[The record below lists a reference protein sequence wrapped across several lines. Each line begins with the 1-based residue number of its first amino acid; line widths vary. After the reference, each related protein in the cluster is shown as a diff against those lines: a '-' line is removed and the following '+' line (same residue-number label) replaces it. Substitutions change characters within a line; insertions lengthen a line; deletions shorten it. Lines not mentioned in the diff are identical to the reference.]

1 MRERRKVRIL
11 AECVLVGALAAVTPQ
26 TSTEF
31 HARYGQPDA
40 ERFAVRPHLMLAVE
54 YGADGAACKMRIEP
68 MHSLLHGSPGD
79 WRAPMTELT
88 AVLNEVV
95 PEGSRGKELGSGKL
109 FGAWADAPPPTEYE
123 NVTVIQ
129 EFGNGSKPLTVSSV
143 VVLFKRP
150 ACESLPKYTD
160 PDWLKNP

>member
-1 MRERRKVRIL
+1 VRIL
-11 AECVLVGALAAVTPQ
+11 AGCLLVGALTAVPPQ
-26 TSTEF
+26 TSPEF

-54 YGADGAACKMRIEP
+54 YGADGSACKMRIEP
-68 MHSLLHGSPGD
+68 RHGLIHPSWSNPP
-79 WRAPMTELT
+79 ASTEEVMD
-88 AVLNEVV
+88 VLNEVV
-95 PEGSRGKELGSGKL
+95 PQVSRGKELGPGRL

-123 NVTVIQ
+123 NMTVIQ
-129 EFGNGSKPLTVSSV
+129 EFGTGKKPLTVSGV

-160 PDWLKNP
+160 PDWLKKP